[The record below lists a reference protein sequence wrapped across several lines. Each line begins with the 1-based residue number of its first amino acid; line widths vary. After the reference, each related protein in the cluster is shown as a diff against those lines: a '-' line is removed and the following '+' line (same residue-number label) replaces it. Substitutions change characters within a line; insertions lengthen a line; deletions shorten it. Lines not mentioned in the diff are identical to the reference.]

1 MVLIENL
8 AIQGSK
14 ALILTGYPQ
23 AKEQFLKEAKKIAKN
38 TIVVINENELKKNK
52 DKQVIIINSV
62 DEKLCLTAIKMLD
75 DINERIIF
83 IKNIDIFHKRL
94 LNNCLKYDKLIL
106 SGEIDPCVAK
116 EDILKKKYNSILL
129 FSQPKMKFPYKFIQS
144 EPYT

>member
-52 DKQVIIINSV
+52 DKQVIIINSG